1 MLQLPGIF
9 LNVLVPVFALV
20 VIGYLFGP
28 RLQLETR
35 TLTRLAY
42 FILTPAFVFNILSR
56 TKIEAELA
64 GRMIGFI
71 TAVYVGS
78 IVIAF
83 VVARLLRRSP
93 AMTAAYVM
101 IAAFGNVGNFGLPII
116 QFAEGPEALGIATV
130 YFLANL
136 VLAFVV
142 CVTAAN
148 FSRGPSLAMAGQVF
162 RTPALLALVP
172 ALLVNW
178 AGITLPEVLVR
189 PLDLLSGAMIPTM
202 LIVLGAQLAAAGLPK
217 FGVDLLLSSA
227 IRLLSGPLIAFAV
240 VGWFALPELE
250 RNVGILQSS
259 MPTAVLVSIIA
270 MENKLLPEFVTATV
284 LFSNLVSILTLATVL
299 LLL

>member
-1 MLQLPGIF
+1 MPQLLGIF

-56 TKIEAELA
+56 TKIDAELA

-116 QFAEGPEALGIATV
+116 QFAEGPQALDIATV

-227 IRLLSGPLIAFAV
+227 IRLLSGPLIAFAI

-284 LFSNLVSILTLATVL
+284 LFSNLMSIATLAIVL

>member
-1 MLQLPGIF
+1 MPQLLGIF